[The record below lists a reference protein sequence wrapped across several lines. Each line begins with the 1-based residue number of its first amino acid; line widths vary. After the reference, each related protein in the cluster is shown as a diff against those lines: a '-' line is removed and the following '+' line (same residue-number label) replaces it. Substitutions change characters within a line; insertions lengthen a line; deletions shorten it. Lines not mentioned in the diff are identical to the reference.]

1 VAKLAD
7 AGGLNP
13 PSIHVEY
20 GFKSRPGH
28 DCAGVLQPR
37 RFEHTRETPASAP
50 KRAAGSALGHVQ
62 MQALT
67 PLQIETFSSELLN
80 HGRADGTGYLAVS
93 ILTTRTL
100 SSRKLASVLKGR

>member
-1 VAKLAD
+1 M
-7 AGGLNP
+7 
-13 PSIHVEY
+13 
-20 GFKSRPGH
+20 
-28 DCAGVLQPR
+28 QPR
-37 RFEHTRETPASAP
+37 LFELASKTPASAP